1 MAFGGIMKITTS
13 RFGMLEVEEKD
24 IVHFADGLL
33 GFENLKRYFIVDPAD
48 ETLILWLQSADMPE
62 VAFPILEPKIFKSDY
77 KVRLSASELRSL
89 QIDSTKNKDALV
101 YCILTIPDDV
111 SRMTANLKAPLVI
124 NSASQQARQVVLQE
138 NEYSVKY
145 SMYKELLGVIMSS
158 LSATAGAKSLA
169 AEAEVQNAAAPLA
182 LREASTK
189 VEVSA
194 L

>member
-1 MAFGGIMKITTS
+1 
-13 RFGMLEVEEKD
+13 
-24 IVHFADGLL
+24 
-33 GFENLKRYFIVDPAD
+33 
-48 ETLILWLQSADMPE
+48 
-62 VAFPILEPKIFKSDY
+62 
-77 KVRLSASELRSL
+77 VRLSASELRSL